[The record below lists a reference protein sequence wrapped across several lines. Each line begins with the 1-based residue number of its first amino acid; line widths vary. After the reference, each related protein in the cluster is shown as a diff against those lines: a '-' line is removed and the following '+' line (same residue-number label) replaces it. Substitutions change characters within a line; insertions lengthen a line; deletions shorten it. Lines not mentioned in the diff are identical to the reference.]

1 MARAYD
7 SSRAPLPARLRAT
20 CEKVRIQWHRLVAH
34 LDRPLQV
41 FFNQYKHTSQPRSWQ
56 RRLRAS
62 AHNVVSAQSFFCKLT
77 AKLPLFQ
84 VCVGSFG
91 PIIHGRLNSKT
102 PAVPLPLCSFLS
114 PQMLHH
120 ARASKQ

>member
-1 MARAYD
+1 MAKEIARFRA
-7 SSRAPLPARLRAT
+7 
-20 CEKVRIQWHRLVAH
+20 
-34 LDRPLQV
+34 
-41 FFNQYKHTSQPRSWQ
+41 Q
-56 RRLRAS
+56 RGQRTE
-62 AHNVVSAQSFFCKLT
+62 FFCKLT
-77 AKLPLFQ
+77 VKLPLLQ